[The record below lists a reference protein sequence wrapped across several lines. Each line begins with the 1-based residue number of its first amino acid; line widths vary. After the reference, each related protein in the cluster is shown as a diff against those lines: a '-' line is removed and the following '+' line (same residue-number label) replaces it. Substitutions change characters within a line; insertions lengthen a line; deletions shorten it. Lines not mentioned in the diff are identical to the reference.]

1 MEGKNIT
8 TGNLLKNM
16 TYLFI
21 PILLTNLLNS
31 IYNIVDGIWIGNLI
45 GENGV
50 SVITNS
56 FPITLI
62 ISSISIG
69 LSTAVSVCVA
79 QYYGAKNEEKIK
91 QIIGVSYL
99 FNTCIAIISV
109 IILKLSLKFWLT
121 IMNTPEEVFNLTHQ
135 YLTIYL
141 IGFIFNFIFTII
153 MEEFRAIGN
162 TKITLVFV
170 TISSVLNIVLDPILI
185 KIGLGI
191 KGAALAT
198 AISMFI
204 GMSIA
209 ILYVN
214 KKSSLLKI
222 DFKYIKWDSAYII
235 QLLKLGIPVILQE
248 LLIAMVFFIEVK
260 TSNASGVIGSAG
272 YGIVNKIEDI
282 LHIIC
287 GAFKTMI
294 IITVGQFIGNHK
306 INEVKQIMKEG
317 LKIAIIPMLITIII
331 LFIFPKQ
338 FCRIFVSSEEVISMA
353 IIYLSVLRFALI
365 ITPIRHL
372 LRGVIIGTGHTT
384 FSLLQ
389 IIFSMSVEVVS
400 LFILRR
406 FNIESLKALGIA
418 ISICVASELIINSF
432 YYFSNKWKKEV
443 IRQS

>member
-69 LSTAVSVCVA
+69 LSTAVSVSVA

-91 QIIGVSYL
+91 QLIGVSYL

-121 IMNTPEEVFNLTHQ
+121 IMNTPEEVFNLTNQ

-141 IGFIFNFIFTII
+141 IGFVFNFIFTII

-170 TISSVLNIVLDPILI
+170 TISSVLNIILDPILI

-204 GMSIA
+204 GMSFA

-222 DFKYIKWDSAYII
+222 DFKYIKWNSAYII
-235 QLLKLGIPVILQE
+235 QLLKLGIPIILQE
-248 LLIAMVFFIEVK
+248 FIIVVGYFVEVK
-260 TSNASGVIGSAG
+260 TSNGSGIIGSAG
-272 YGIVNKIEDI
+272 YGIVNKLEDLI
-282 LHIIC
+282 NIIC

-306 INEVKQIMKEG
+306 IDEVRQIMKQG
-317 LKIAIIPMLITIII
+317 LKLAIAPTLIIIII

-353 IIYLSVLRFALI
+353 MIYLSVLRFALI
-365 ITPIRHL
+365 AIPIRYL

-384 FSLLQ
+384 FSLFQ
-389 IIFSMSVEVVS
+389 IVFSIFFEITCIFILIKNNLES
-400 LFILRR
+400 LF
-406 FNIESLKALGIA
+406 SLGIA
-418 ISICVASELIINSF
+418 VTLCIASELIINSV

-443 IRQS
+443 IKQN

>member
-121 IMNTPEEVFNLTHQ
+121 IMNTPEEVFNLTNQ

-141 IGFIFNFIFTII
+141 IGFVFNFIFTII

-170 TISSVLNIVLDPILI
+170 TISSVLNIILDPILI

-214 KKSSLLKI
+214 KK
-222 DFKYIKWDSAYII
+222 
-235 QLLKLGIPVILQE
+235 
-248 LLIAMVFFIEVK
+248 
-260 TSNASGVIGSAG
+260 
-272 YGIVNKIEDI
+272 
-282 LHIIC
+282 
-287 GAFKTMI
+287 
-294 IITVGQFIGNHK
+294 
-306 INEVKQIMKEG
+306 
-317 LKIAIIPMLITIII
+317 
-331 LFIFPKQ
+331 
-338 FCRIFVSSEEVISMA
+338 
-353 IIYLSVLRFALI
+353 
-365 ITPIRHL
+365 
-372 LRGVIIGTGHTT
+372 
-384 FSLLQ
+384 
-389 IIFSMSVEVVS
+389 
-400 LFILRR
+400 
-406 FNIESLKALGIA
+406 
-418 ISICVASELIINSF
+418 
-432 YYFSNKWKKEV
+432 
-443 IRQS
+443 

>member
-1 MEGKNIT
+1 MEGKNLT

-16 TYLFI
+16 TVLLI

-45 GENGV
+45 GEKGV

-69 LSTAVSVCVA
+69 SSTAVSVSVA
-79 QYYGAKNEEKIK
+79 QYYGATNHEKIK

-109 IILKLSLKFWLT
+109 IILKLSLNFWLT
-121 IMNTPEEVFNLTHQ
+121 IMNTPEEIFNLTNQ

-170 TISSVLNIVLDPILI
+170 AISSILNIILDPILI

-198 AISMFI
+198 ASSMFI
-204 GMSIA
+204 GMVIA

-248 LLIAMVFFIEVK
+248 FIIVVGFFVEVK
-260 TSNASGVIGSAG
+260 TSNGSGIIGSAG
-272 YGIVNKIEDI
+272 YGIVNKLEDLI
-282 LHIIC
+282 NIIC

-306 INEVKQIMKEG
+306 IDEVRQIMKQG
-317 LKIAIIPMLITIII
+317 LKLAIVPTLIIIII

-353 IIYLSVLRFALI
+353 MIYLSVLRFALI
-365 ITPIRHL
+365 AIPIRYL

-384 FSLLQ
+384 FSLFQ
-389 IIFSMSVEVVS
+389 IVFSVFFEITCIFILIKNNLES
-400 LFILRR
+400 LF
-406 FNIESLKALGIA
+406 SLGIA
-418 ISICVASELIINSF
+418 VTLCIASELIINSI

-443 IRQS
+443 IKQN

>member
-45 GENGV
+45 GKNGV

-109 IILKLSLKFWLT
+109 IILKLSLNFWLT
-121 IMNTPEEVFNLTHQ
+121 IMNTPEEVFNLTNQ

-170 TISSVLNIVLDPILI
+170 TISSVLNIILDPILI

-204 GMSIA
+204 GMTIA
-209 ILYVN
+209 IIYINN
-214 KKSSLLKI
+214 KSKLLKV
-222 DFKYIKWDSAYII
+222 DLKYIKLNLAYII

-260 TSNASGVIGSAG
+260 TSNVSGVIGSAG

-306 INEVKQIMKEG
+306 INEVKQIMKQG

-443 IRQS
+443 IKQN

>member
-8 TGNLLKNM
+8 TGNLFKNM

-45 GENGV
+45 GKNGV

-62 ISSISIG
+62 ISSISVG
-69 LSTAVSVCVA
+69 LATAISVSIS

-109 IILKLSLKFWLT
+109 IILKLSLNFWLT
-121 IMNTPEEVFNLTHQ
+121 IMNTPEEVFNLTNQ

-170 TISSVLNIVLDPILI
+170 TISSVLNIILDPILI

-222 DFKYIKWDSAYII
+222 DLKYIKWDSAYII

-248 LLIAMVFFIEVK
+248 LVISIGFFVEVK
-260 TSNASGVIGSAG
+260 TSNGSGVIGSAG
-272 YGIVNKIEDI
+272 YGIVTKLED
-282 LHIIC
+282 LLYIIS
-287 GAFKTMI
+287 GAFKTTI
-294 IITVGQFIGNHK
+294 IITVGQFVGNHK
-306 INEVKQIMKEG
+306 INEVKQIMKQG
-317 LKIAIIPMLITIII
+317 LKLAFAPILITIIV

-338 FCRIFVSSEEVISMA
+338 FCRLFVSSEDVITMA
-353 IIYLSVLRFALI
+353 MIYLSILRFALI
-365 ITPIRHL
+365 AIPIRYL
-372 LRGVIIGTGHTT
+372 LRGLIIGTGHTT

-389 IIFSMSVEVVS
+389 IIISLLIEFSS
-400 LFILRR
+400 LFFLTKY
-406 FNIESLKALGIA
+406 NLESLFSLGIA
-418 ISICVASELIINSF
+418 VTLFMASELIINSI

>member
-121 IMNTPEEVFNLTHQ
+121 IMNTPEEVFNLTNQ

-170 TISSVLNIVLDPILI
+170 TISSVLNIILDPILI

-222 DFKYIKWDSAYII
+222 DFKYIKLDSAYII

-260 TSNASGVIGSAG
+260 TSNESGVIGSAG

>member
-1 MEGKNIT
+1 MEGKNLT

-16 TYLFI
+16 TFMLI

-31 IYNIVDGIWIGNLI
+31 IYNIVDSIWIGNLI
-45 GENGV
+45 GEAGV

-56 FPITLI
+56 FPITLVM
-62 ISSISIG
+62 SSISIG
-69 LSTAVSVCVA
+69 LATAVSVNIS

-99 FNTCIAIISV
+99 FNTFIAIISI
-109 IILKLSLKFWLT
+109 IILKLSLNFWLT
-121 IMNTPEEVFNLTHQ
+121 IMNTPEEIFNLTNQ

-141 IGFIFNFIFTII
+141 IGFVFNFIFTII

-170 TISSVLNIVLDPILI
+170 AISSILNIILDPILI

-198 AISMFI
+198 AISMFV
-204 GMSIA
+204 GMVIE
-209 ILYVN
+209 IFYIN

-222 DFKYIKWDSAYII
+222 DFKYIKWNSIYIV
-235 QLLKLGIPVILQE
+235 QLLKIGVPVILQE
-248 LLIAMVFFIEVK
+248 LVFAIGFFVEVK
-260 TSNASGVIGSAG
+260 TSNRSGVIGSAG
-272 YGIVNKIEDI
+272 YGIVTKLEDI
-282 LHIIC
+282 LHIIS

-294 IITVGQFIGNHK
+294 IVTVGQFVGNHK
-306 INEVKQIMKEG
+306 INEVKQVMKQG
-317 LKIAIIPMLITIII
+317 LKLAIVPMLITVIV

-338 FCRIFVSSEEVISMA
+338 FCRLFVSSEEVISMA
-353 IIYLSVLRFALI
+353 MIYLSVLRFALI
-365 ITPIRHL
+365 AIPIRFL

-389 IIFSMSVEVVS
+389 IIISLLVEISSLLFLTKYNLES
-400 LFILRR
+400 LF
-406 FNIESLKALGIA
+406 SLGIA
-418 ISICVASELIINSF
+418 VTLFMVSELIINF
-432 YYFSNKWKKEV
+432 LYYFSNKWKKEV
-443 IRQS
+443 IKQN

>member
-1 MEGKNIT
+1 MEGKNLT

-16 TYLFI
+16 TVLLI

-69 LSTAVSVCVA
+69 LSTAVSVSVA
-79 QYYGAKNEEKIK
+79 QYYGATNHEKIK

-99 FNTCIAIISV
+99 FNTFIAIISV
-109 IILKLSLKFWLT
+109 IILKLSLNFWLT
-121 IMNTPEEVFNLTHQ
+121 IMNTPEEIFNLTNQ

-170 TISSVLNIVLDPILI
+170 TISSVLNIILDPILI

-204 GMSIA
+204 GMSFA

-222 DFKYIKWDSAYII
+222 DFKYIKWNSAYII

-248 LLIAMVFFIEVK
+248 FIIVVGYFVEVK
-260 TSNASGVIGSAG
+260 TSNGSGIIGSAG
-272 YGIVNKIEDI
+272 YGIVNKLEDLI
-282 LHIIC
+282 NIIC

-306 INEVKQIMKEG
+306 IDEVRQIMKQG
-317 LKIAIIPMLITIII
+317 LKLAIVPTLIIIII

-353 IIYLSVLRFALI
+353 MIYLSVLRFALI
-365 ITPIRHL
+365 AIPIRYL

-384 FSLLQ
+384 FSLFQ
-389 IIFSMSVEVVS
+389 IVFSVFFEITCIFILIKNNLES
-400 LFILRR
+400 LF
-406 FNIESLKALGIA
+406 SLGIA
-418 ISICVASELIINSF
+418 VTLCIASELIINSI

-443 IRQS
+443 IKQN

>member
-69 LSTAVSVCVA
+69 LSTAISVSVA

-121 IMNTPEEVFNLTHQ
+121 IMNTPEEVFNLTNQ

-170 TISSVLNIVLDPILI
+170 TISSVLNIILDPILI

-204 GMSIA
+204 GMTIA
-209 ILYVN
+209 IIYINN
-214 KKSSLLKI
+214 KSKLLKV
-222 DFKYIKWDSAYII
+222 DLKYIKLNLAYII

>member
-8 TGNLLKNM
+8 TGNLFKNM
-16 TYLFI
+16 IFLFI

-69 LSTAVSVCVA
+69 LSTAVSVSVA

-121 IMNTPEEVFNLTHQ
+121 IMNTPEEVFNLTNQ

-141 IGFIFNFIFTII
+141 IGFVFNFTFTII

-170 TISSVLNIVLDPILI
+170 TISSVLNIILDPILI

-209 ILYVN
+209 VLYVN

-222 DFKYIKWDSAYII
+222 DFKYIKWNSAYII

-248 LLIAMVFFIEVK
+248 FIIVVGFFVEVK
-260 TSNASGVIGSAG
+260 TSNGSGIIGSAG
-272 YGIVNKIEDI
+272 YGIVNKLEDLI
-282 LHIIC
+282 NIIC

-306 INEVKQIMKEG
+306 IDEVRQIMKQG
-317 LKIAIIPMLITIII
+317 LKLAIVPTLIIIII

-353 IIYLSVLRFALI
+353 MIYLSVLRFALI
-365 ITPIRHL
+365 AIPIRYL

-384 FSLLQ
+384 FSLFQ
-389 IIFSMSVEVVS
+389 IVFSVFFEITCIFILIKNNLES
-400 LFILRR
+400 LF
-406 FNIESLKALGIA
+406 SLGIA
-418 ISICVASELIINSF
+418 VTLCIASELIINSI

-443 IRQS
+443 IKQN

>member
-45 GENGV
+45 GKNGV

-79 QYYGAKNEEKIK
+79 QYYGAQNEEKIK

-109 IILKLSLKFWLT
+109 IILKLSLNFWLT
-121 IMNTPEEVFNLTHQ
+121 IMNTPEEVFNLTNQ

-170 TISSVLNIVLDPILI
+170 TISSVLNIILDPILI

-204 GMSIA
+204 GMTIA
-209 ILYVN
+209 IIYVN
-214 KKSSLLKI
+214 NKSKLLKV
-222 DFKYIKWDSAYII
+222 DLKYIKLNLAYII

-260 TSNASGVIGSAG
+260 TSNVSGVIGSAG

-443 IRQS
+443 IKQN

>member
-1 MEGKNIT
+1 MT
-8 TGNLLKNM
+8 VLL
-16 TYLFI
+16 I

-50 SVITNS
+50 SIITNS

-69 LSTAVSVCVA
+69 SSTAVSVSVA
-79 QYYGAKNEEKIK
+79 QYYGATNHEKIK

-99 FNTCIAIISV
+99 FNTFIAIISV
-109 IILKLSLKFWLT
+109 IILKLSLNFWLT
-121 IMNTPEEVFNLTHQ
+121 IMNTPEEIFNLTNQ

-170 TISSVLNIVLDPILI
+170 TISSVLNIIIDPILI

-204 GMSIA
+204 GMVIA

-222 DFKYIKWDSAYII
+222 DLKYIKWDSAYII
-235 QLLKLGIPVILQE
+235 QLLKIGIPVILQE
-248 LLIAMVFFIEVK
+248 LIIAIGFFVEVK
-260 TSNASGVIGSAG
+260 TSNRSGVLGSAG
-272 YGIVNKIEDI
+272 YGIVNKLEDLI
-282 LHIIC
+282 NIIC

-306 INEVKQIMKEG
+306 INEVKQVMKQG
-317 LKIAIIPMLITIII
+317 LKLAIVPTLITVII
-331 LFIFPKQ
+331 LFIFPRQ
-338 FCRIFVSSEEVISMA
+338 FCRIFVSSDEVISMA
-353 IIYLSVLRFALI
+353 MIYLSVLRFALI
-365 ITPIRHL
+365 AIPIRYL

-389 IIFSMSVEVVS
+389 IIFSVFVEITCILVLTKYNLDG
-400 LFILRR
+400 LFL
-406 FNIESLKALGIA
+406 LGIA
-418 ISICVASELIINSF
+418 VTLFMVSELIINSI

-443 IRQS
+443 IKQN

>member
-69 LSTAVSVCVA
+69 LSTAVSVSVA

-121 IMNTPEEVFNLTHQ
+121 IMNTPEEVFNLTNQ

-170 TISSVLNIVLDPILI
+170 TISSVLNIILDPILI

-204 GMSIA
+204 GMSFA

-222 DFKYIKWDSAYII
+222 DFKYIKWNSAYII
-235 QLLKLGIPVILQE
+235 QLLKLGIPIILQE
-248 LLIAMVFFIEVK
+248 FIIVVGYFVEVK
-260 TSNASGVIGSAG
+260 TSNGSGIIGSAG
-272 YGIVNKIEDI
+272 YGIVNKLEDLI
-282 LHIIC
+282 NIIC

-306 INEVKQIMKEG
+306 IDEVRQIMKQG
-317 LKIAIIPMLITIII
+317 LKLAIAPTLIIIII

-353 IIYLSVLRFALI
+353 MIYLSVLRFALI
-365 ITPIRHL
+365 AIPIRYL

-384 FSLLQ
+384 FSLFQ
-389 IIFSMSVEVVS
+389 IVFSIFFEITCIFILIKNNLES
-400 LFILRR
+400 LF
-406 FNIESLKALGIA
+406 SLGIA
-418 ISICVASELIINSF
+418 VTLCIASELIINSV

-443 IRQS
+443 IKQN